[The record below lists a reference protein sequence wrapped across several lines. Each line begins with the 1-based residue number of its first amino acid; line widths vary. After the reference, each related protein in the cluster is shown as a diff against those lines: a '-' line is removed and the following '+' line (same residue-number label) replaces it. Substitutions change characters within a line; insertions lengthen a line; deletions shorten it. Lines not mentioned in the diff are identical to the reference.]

1 MAPSGVRLC
10 ASLLLLNLKH
20 RERAEAIRAEAHD
33 DSRFQVPG
41 FGMEGFG
48 GGRAFALSVL
58 GLGFR
63 AFVK

>member
-48 GGRAFALSVL
+48 GGGEGVR
-58 GLGFR
+58 
-63 AFVK
+63 VKRFGVRL

>member
-48 GGRAFALSVL
+48 GGEGVR
-58 GLGFR
+58 
-63 AFVK
+63 VKRFGVRL